1 LTIGR
6 SGHSAPLFCGR
17 LERRA
22 KWIFPCTGEEERVN
36 RTDYLIIGLSFQ
48 LIAGLTLFLPA
59 YPGESTNCPSLYKD

>member
-1 LTIGR
+1 MIFKTLPHTVPGK
-6 SGHSAPLFCGR
+6 FCGR

-48 LIAGLTLFLPA
+48 PIAGLTAGLTLF
-59 YPGESTNCPSLYKD
+59 